1 MPDSAPEKLAAQR
14 SAAPHGLQLEQEDER
29 WGIEAA
35 RARHRAR
42 AQDATRAETQPAGG
56 AGKAVDVT
64 ALPAD

>member
-35 RARHRAR
+35 RARRTPHGPKRSRPVAPAR
-42 AQDATRAETQPAGG
+42 PST
-56 AGKAVDVT
+56 
-64 ALPAD
+64 